1 MPSLPGSLFPA
12 VVPAWLDFG
21 EVVLAAGLVGVVAAL
36 VRYRSALR
44 RARADGERQFRG
56 LVEAAPFGI
65 VVHDREQVRYLNGR
79 GRQVLGLAADGLP
92 GREACGDLLR
102 VRATGAVAAGGTDTG
117 VNTGIRTVDGRTLE
131 LQVVSID
138 SEFDRRP
145 ARLTFFRDI
154 TAELDAR
161 RELAESRERLAL
173 ALEAAR
179 DGVWDLDPLSGAV
192 DGTEAL
198 TDVLDPG
205 GPKIRSV
212 DEWLALVHPGDRE
225 ILQAARA
232 EAAAEIGMGYE
243 CEVRLLRPDG
253 GVAWVLERGRSVS
266 RVGADSP
273 LRLAGTARDI
283 TARKRAE
290 RRLALRG
297 RLAAAFL
304 AARGDDLRANL
315 GLLLQEFVEAP
326 GSCVGMYDTGGRLRM
341 ACNCRDM
348 SAPATHRQLAPE
360 AVPEAWRRI
369 LEATG
374 PLAIDDVGTESNEPC
389 SPLLGVRLVSGDR
402 VLGLVAV
409 AGRESGYRRD
419 DEENLAGIAA
429 DLAPLVQAH
438 LEAEAKDAQLAQ
450 AQKME
455 ALGVLAGGI
464 AHDFNNILQAILG
477 FSSLAR
483 QDANDPGRLA
493 ADLDRVQRATVRGRD
508 LVQRILQFSRPG
520 DPEAPALDPVPLLE
534 EIVIEL
540 RTTLPGHITVEPVLA
555 ADCGRVR
562 AAATQLRQALLNL
575 AANAGQAMAAS
586 GGTIRISARSWTVP
600 ADDRRLPPD
609 WIGREVVEIAV
620 ADTGPGIP
628 EDHRARL
635 FDPFFTTREVGQGSG
650 LGLSVVHGL
659 VTGLGGRVVIDCPAS
674 GGTIAAVYLPR
685 MDADGPAI
693 GSDAPTAATI
703 SAGGRRGRVLFVD
716 DDPEIRDLAVALLG
730 RAGYEVETDADG
742 LRAAERLAG
751 DPGGFDVVV
760 TDQYMPGLTGREL
773 AQRVAALRPDLP
785 VILVSGLDEPAGPS
799 VAGGPVVREVVTK
812 PFFGQSLCLA
822 VRRALEGAAERPPS
836 SPPLDR
842 RGR

>member
-12 VVPAWLDFG
+12 VVPAWLDIG
-21 EVVLAAGLVGVVAAL
+21 EIVLAAGLVGVVAAL

-65 VVHDREQVRYLNGR
+65 VVHDPEKVRYLNGC
-79 GRQVLGLAADGLP
+79 GRQVLGLAADGSP
-92 GREACGDLLR
+92 GREACGDLLT
-102 VRATGAVAAGGTDTG
+102 VPATGGAASGSKDTS
-117 VNTGIRTVDGRTLE
+117 VNTRIRTVDGRTLE

-161 RELAESRERLAL
+161 RELADSRERLAL

-192 DGTEAL
+192 DGSAAF
-198 TDVLDPG
+198 TDVLHPG
-205 GPKIRSV
+205 GPTIRSA
-212 DEWLALVHPGDRE
+212 DAWLALVHPGDRE
-225 ILQAARA
+225 DLERARA
-232 EAAAEIGMGYE
+232 GAATAGTGYE

-253 GVAWVLERGRSVS
+253 GVAWVLERGRAVT
-266 RVGADSP
+266 RVGTDGS
-273 LRLAGTARDI
+273 LRLAGTVRDI

-304 AARGDDLRANL
+304 AARGDFLRANL
-315 GLLLQEFVEAP
+315 GTLLQEFVEAP

-341 ACNCRDM
+341 ACNCRDA
-348 SAPATHRQLAPE
+348 SAPATNLQLAPE
-360 AVPEAWRRI
+360 AVPAAWRRV

-374 PLAIDDVGTESNEPC
+374 PVIIDDAGTGQNEPC

-429 DLAPLVQAH
+429 DLAPLVLAH

-555 ADCGRVR
+555 ADCGLVR
-562 AAATQLRQALLNL
+562 AAATQLRQALMNL

-586 GGTIRISARSWTVP
+586 GGTIRVSARSWTVA

-609 WIGREVVEIAV
+609 WNGREVVEIAV

-685 MDADGPAI
+685 MDAHGPAT
-693 GSDAPTAATI
+693 GADRPTAAAT

-730 RAGYEVETDADG
+730 RAGYEVETEADG
-742 LRAAERLAG
+742 LCAAERLAG

-822 VRRALEGAAERPPS
+822 VRRALEGAPERPPS
-836 SPPLDR
+836 VPPLDR
-842 RGR
+842 QGR

>member
-12 VVPAWLDFG
+12 VVPAWLDIG
-21 EVVLAAGLVGVVAAL
+21 EIVLAAGLVGVVAAL

-65 VVHDREQVRYLNGR
+65 VVHDQEHVRYLNGR
-79 GRQVLGLAADGLP
+79 GRQVLGLAADVLP
-92 GREACGDLLR
+92 GREACGDLLM
-102 VRATGAVAAGGTDTG
+102 VPATGAVAPGSTDT
-117 VNTGIRTVDGRTLE
+117 VANTRIRTVDGRALE

-179 DGVWDLDPLSGAV
+179 DGVWDLDPASGAV
-192 DGTEAL
+192 DGSAAL
-198 TDVLDPG
+198 TDVLNPG
-205 GPKIRSV
+205 GPTIRSAE
-212 DEWLALVHPGDRE
+212 EWLALVHPGDRE
-225 ILQAARA
+225 LLERARA
-232 EAAAEIGMGYE
+232 GAATAGTGYE

-253 GVAWVLERGRSVS
+253 CVAWILERGRTVS
-266 RVGADSP
+266 RVGADGS
-273 LRLAGTARDI
+273 LRLAGTVRDI

-304 AARGDDLRANL
+304 AARGDLLRANL
-315 GLLLQEFVEAP
+315 GTLLQEFLEAP
-326 GSCVGMYDTGGRLRM
+326 SSCVGMYDTGGRLRM
-341 ACNCRDM
+341 ACNCRDA
-348 SAPATHRQLAPE
+348 SAPATNLQLAPD
-360 AVPEAWRRI
+360 AVPGAWRRV

-374 PLAIDDVGTESNEPC
+374 PVIIGDAGTGQNEPC

-540 RTTLPGHITVEPVLA
+540 RTTLPGHITVEPDLA

-562 AAATQLRQALLNL
+562 AAATQLRQALMNL

-586 GGTIRISARSWTVP
+586 GGTIRISARSWKVP

-685 MDADGPAI
+685 MDTDGPAA
-693 GSDAPTAATI
+693 SAERPTAAANT
-703 SAGGRRGRVLFVD
+703 AGGRRGRVLFVD

-730 RAGYEVETDADG
+730 RAGYEVETEADG
-742 LRAAERLAG
+742 LCAAERLAG

-773 AQRVAALRPDLP
+773 ARRVSALRPDLP

-799 VAGGPVVREVVTK
+799 LAGGPVVREVVTK

-822 VRRALEGAAERPPS
+822 VRRAMEGAPERPPS
-836 SPPLDR
+836 LPQLDR
-842 RGR
+842 QGP

>member
-1 MPSLPGSLFPA
+1 MPSLPGSRLPDN
-12 VVPAWLDFG
+12 VPAWIDLG
-21 EVVLAAGLVGVVAAL
+21 EIVLAAGLAGVVAL
-36 VRYRSALR
+36 LLRYRSALR
-44 RARADGERQFRG
+44 RARADGEQQFRG
-56 LVEAAPFGI
+56 LIEAAPFGI
-65 VVHDREQVRYLNGR
+65 VVFDREQVRYLNGR
-79 GRQVLGLAADGLP
+79 GRQVLGLPAEGLP
-92 GREACGDLLR
+92 GREACGDLLTAP
-102 VRATGAVAAGGTDTG
+102 VTAVGAVGGGDA
-117 VNTGIRTVDGRTLE
+117 VASIRIRTVDGRTLD
-131 LQVVSID
+131 LQATSME

-145 ARLTFFRDI
+145 AHLTFFRDI
-154 TAELDAR
+154 TGELDAR
-161 RELAESRERLAL
+161 RELAQSRERLAL

-179 DGVWDLDPLSGAV
+179 DGVWDLDPASGAV
-192 DGTEAL
+192 VGSAAL
-198 TDVLDPG
+198 GEVLNPG
-205 GPKIRSV
+205 GRAIESV
-212 DEWLALVHPGDRE
+212 AEWLALVHPGDRE
-225 ILQAARA
+225 LLQRARA
-232 EAAAEIGMGYE
+232 AAAATGKGYE
-243 CEVRLLRPDG
+243 CEVRLLRADG
-253 GVAWVLERGRSVS
+253 GVAWVLERGRAVS
-266 RVGADSP
+266 SDEAGHPV
-273 LRLAGTARDI
+273 RLAGTARDI

-304 AARGDDLRANL
+304 AARGDDLRTNL
-315 GLLLQEFVEAP
+315 GALLREFVEAP

-341 ACNCRDM
+341 ACNCRDT
-348 SAPATHRQLAPE
+348 SAPATNLQLAPE
-360 AVPEAWRRI
+360 AVPDAWRRV
-369 LEATG
+369 LEATA
-374 PLAIDDVGTESNEPC
+374 PLIIDDAEQEPAGPR
-389 SPLLGVRLVSGDR
+389 SPLLGVRLVNGDR
-402 VLGLVAV
+402 VLGLIAV
-409 AGRESGYRRD
+409 AGRDSGYRRD

-438 LEAEAKDAQLAQ
+438 LEAEAKEAQWAQ

-562 AAATQLRQALLNL
+562 AAATQLRQALMNL
-575 AANAGQAMAAS
+575 AANAGQAMAAT
-586 GGTIRISARSWTVP
+586 GGTIRISARSLTVP
-600 ADDRRLPPD
+600 ADDGRLPPD
-609 WIGREVVEIAV
+609 WNGREVVEIAV

-685 MDADGPAI
+685 MDADGPAT
-693 GSDAPTAATI
+693 GADRPTAAAT
-703 SAGGRRGRVLFVD
+703 SGGGRRGRVLFVD
-716 DDPEIRDLAVALLG
+716 DDPEIRDLATALLG
-730 RAGYEVETDADG
+730 RAGYEVETEADG

-785 VILVSGLDEPAGPS
+785 VILVSGLDEPSGSS

-822 VRRALEGAAERPPS
+822 VRRALEGAPERPPFRPS
-836 SPPLDR
+836 A
-842 RGR
+842 